1 MRCIQI
7 RDEGYYDCSTGREY
21 LMHLKHDFLH
31 AESRLNRPALITA
44 IENALKSGQ
53 SLPSDTAS
61 PKEVNE
67 LQRTVVL
74 NWDFSHVEELL
85 NRLKQHDHD
94 NEETESAPEDP
105 LLYLLARMIQH
116 QRNIKTSITEIP
128 YNSVNITSIVGR
140 GLKLVL
146 NNNHK
151 MPADEPLVIL
161 HMGKERAM
169 NIIPKKLNL
178 AMLDVFDVQLGNFS
192 IVSISNKTTD
202 SMHISLPTEKSL
214 EADDLDLHI
223 LVRLQCRGA
232 PTSKTEQSHN
242 GMPHKDDL
250 SIANTRE
257 SEKKKRGSQD
267 FHVEVDIEIGTEQN
281 GTHDHV
287 TTEDISDPTE
297 HGYTEL
303 ANDGTEH
310 TSRDHEVSEIHDTN
324 VEHVANQELG
334 AEHNDAEKHE
344 TNVEK
349 DGHKGLEVKDSDIS
363 KIMSSHS
370 LDVPANQQVHN
381 KAATEIRFVSKKLSV
396 GVVNTYNKDTI
407 LQWLS
412 QCGIAASSKN
422 KVHKLRTKLLK
433 YIQNIHEGKERPKI
447 SFVSS
452 FLEKITYPQLRDEAK
467 RLKIH
472 IPKRALEPEA
482 RRIINH
488 YFVTERNASPNPPL
502 LISTDEELSSS
513 ETDSEDSWGEE
524 PEKPQITKSKAVPIK
539 RNTNNANSIDTKCKT
554 LTKKNVLGKKVGNMS
569 KNPNEDLLDRKA
581 CDTVRGKLT
590 AVIPNPSATEI
601 QIKSLEKTLLGF
613 QSKIQHQETA
623 IETIANRTNLNIS
636 PSEETSKKIKAIE
649 SKIKCLFENLNAQ
662 QNSVDNLS
670 DCIKDGKKDKKRTQD
685 KLSQIQAL
693 AKQQSEQNEEKSH
706 ELNSRLQSLIQ
717 PK

>member
-1 MRCIQI
+1 NHFPTLVQQLPWQRLPGVEEVFSVTPVRQEETWCTLGQGIFICCEIIDECWECCYYRSVIKLGRGNPTITPVNRKRNLLPLPRSCKTRFRSRSASSNRPYIIPPAEIIKKNLRLRVDSQLLDGTPNDPHLNPISTLPSPLKYRAMRCIQI

-297 HGYTEL
+297 HGYTE
-303 ANDGTEH
+303 
-310 TSRDHEVSEIHDTN
+310 
-324 VEHVANQELG
+324 
-334 AEHNDAEKHE
+334 
-344 TNVEK
+344 
-349 DGHKGLEVKDSDIS
+349 
-363 KIMSSHS
+363 
-370 LDVPANQQVHN
+370 
-381 KAATEIRFVSKKLSV
+381 
-396 GVVNTYNKDTI
+396 
-407 LQWLS
+407 
-412 QCGIAASSKN
+412 
-422 KVHKLRTKLLK
+422 
-433 YIQNIHEGKERPKI
+433 
-447 SFVSS
+447 
-452 FLEKITYPQLRDEAK
+452 
-467 RLKIH
+467 
-472 IPKRALEPEA
+472 
-482 RRIINH
+482 
-488 YFVTERNASPNPPL
+488 
-502 LISTDEELSSS
+502 
-513 ETDSEDSWGEE
+513 
-524 PEKPQITKSKAVPIK
+524 
-539 RNTNNANSIDTKCKT
+539 
-554 LTKKNVLGKKVGNMS
+554 
-569 KNPNEDLLDRKA
+569 
-581 CDTVRGKLT
+581 
-590 AVIPNPSATEI
+590 
-601 QIKSLEKTLLGF
+601 
-613 QSKIQHQETA
+613 
-623 IETIANRTNLNIS
+623 
-636 PSEETSKKIKAIE
+636 
-649 SKIKCLFENLNAQ
+649 
-662 QNSVDNLS
+662 
-670 DCIKDGKKDKKRTQD
+670 
-685 KLSQIQAL
+685 
-693 AKQQSEQNEEKSH
+693 
-706 ELNSRLQSLIQ
+706 
-717 PK
+717 

>member
-1 MRCIQI
+1 
-7 RDEGYYDCSTGREY
+7 
-21 LMHLKHDFLH
+21 
-31 AESRLNRPALITA
+31 
-44 IENALKSGQ
+44 
-53 SLPSDTAS
+53 
-61 PKEVNE
+61 
-67 LQRTVVL
+67 
-74 NWDFSHVEELL
+74 
-85 NRLKQHDHD
+85 
-94 NEETESAPEDP
+94 
-105 LLYLLARMIQH
+105 
-116 QRNIKTSITEIP
+116 
-128 YNSVNITSIVGR
+128 
-140 GLKLVL
+140 
-146 NNNHK
+146 
-151 MPADEPLVIL
+151 
-161 HMGKERAM
+161 
-169 NIIPKKLNL
+169 
-178 AMLDVFDVQLGNFS
+178 
-192 IVSISNKTTD
+192 
-202 SMHISLPTEKSL
+202 
-214 EADDLDLHI
+214 
-223 LVRLQCRGA
+223 
-232 PTSKTEQSHN
+232 
-242 GMPHKDDL
+242 
-250 SIANTRE
+250 
-257 SEKKKRGSQD
+257 
-267 FHVEVDIEIGTEQN
+267 
-281 GTHDHV
+281 
-287 TTEDISDPTE
+287 
-297 HGYTEL
+297 
-303 ANDGTEH
+303 
-310 TSRDHEVSEIHDTN
+310 
-324 VEHVANQELG
+324 
-334 AEHNDAEKHE
+334 
-344 TNVEK
+344 
-349 DGHKGLEVKDSDIS
+349 
-363 KIMSSHS
+363 MSSHS

-407 LQWLS
+407 LLWLS

-488 YFVTERNASPNPPL
+488 YFVTERNASLNPPL

-513 ETDSEDSWGEE
+513 ETDSEDSWDEE

-539 RNTNNANSIDTKCKT
+539 RNNNNANSIDTKCKT

-569 KNPNEDLLDRKA
+569 KNPTEDLLDRKT

-613 QSKIQHQETA
+613 QSKLQHQETA

-662 QNSVDNLS
+662 KNSVDNLS

-693 AKQQSEQNEEKSH
+693 AKEQSEQNEEKSH

-717 PK
+717 HNIQYDQVLAQVKSGLDQVMHSIKQIVDVVDGIKVELDDLKLKQLLSADAEKTQASKHHTQPFQQQVNGQDILIEMEKMKLEHMEQLNEIKNMLVSYRLETTSRTTPNQKTRVKPQPPVVMPYNFWCQKEQNDKLHNKRLMEASRTKQPSAPEPAPKTKVENNSKPELRQNQPKQPAKNTAPTTKQLTATTGQSCDLTDESRQSGKTNDPKSLKITAHRHHKNNETMTQQKQKHGRINDLLTEESNPRESYRRERRQSESKNIQSSSPNHRPNDNQQNLSEQKTKHQKTDGNISIDSPFLNQPRYRREKFTTRKCVILHDPYFDKFEKKTSSPDGSMYQL